1 MTARVLVR
9 RAVVDDVPA
18 IVQLL
23 ADDPLGRTRESADLA
38 TYRRAFARV
47 DADPNQ
53 LLVVAVAEEEVV
65 GTLQLTVIAGLS
77 RGGALRGQ
85 IEAVRVRSDH
95 RRRGAGADL
104 VRWAVEEARRRG
116 CAMVQLT
123 SDKSRTDALRFYE
136 RMGFFASHEGLKLAL
151 DG

>member
-1 MTARVLVR
+1 MTARIVVR

-23 ADDPLGRTRESADLA
+23 ADDPLGRTRESPDL
-38 TYRRAFARV
+38 TPYRRAFARV

-53 LLVVAVAEEEVV
+53 LLVAVVSEDEVV

-77 RGGALRGQ
+77 RAGALRGQ
-85 IEAVRVRSDH
+85 IEAVRIRSDH
-95 RRRGAGADL
+95 RGRGTGAFL
-104 VRWAVEEARRRG
+104 VRWAIDEARRRG

-123 SDKSRTDALRFYE
+123 TDKSRTDALRFYQ
-136 RMGFFASHEGLKLAL
+136 RLGFVASHEGLKMTLE
-151 DG
+151 G

>member
-1 MTARVLVR
+1 MTARLAVR

-23 ADDPLGRTRESADLA
+23 ADDPLGRTRESADL
-38 TYRRAFARV
+38 TPYRRAFARV

-53 LLVVAVAEEEVV
+53 LLVVAVAEEDVV

-85 IEAVRVRSDH
+85 VEAVRVRADH
-95 RRRGAGADL
+95 RGRGTGTTL
-104 VRWAVEEARRRG
+104 VRWAIDELRRRG

-123 SDKSRTDALRFYE
+123 TDKSRADALRFYE
-136 RMGFFASHEGLKLAL
+136 RLGFIASHEGLKLAL